1 MTLAII
7 GTGKIGRWFAEF
19 FLKEGESVIVSD
31 KDEKTLAIVG
41 KELEVETA
49 DNTEAVRRADR
60 VLICVP
66 MEELEDVVKEIR
78 SFVRPDQV
86 VMDVCSI
93 KIVPVEVMHKYI
105 KKGTVLGTHPV
116 FGPGV
121 KSIVNQ
127 NFILTPIKRKE
138 EQFAREFRVWLERR
152 QAKVS
157 IMSPRRHD
165 ELMSVVLGL
174 PHFIGL
180 AVCETLLDC
189 TDFLEMEKV
198 AGPSYKMLL
207 MFAKA
212 VVSEQTRF
220 YTSLQMNLPEASRIE
235 SLFLEKSRE
244 WLSLTRQKD
253 TKSFARKMD
262 FLKTRLGRLDS
273 DYTAAYEAM
282 HKLLEIS
289 GE

>member
-66 MEELEDVVKEIR
+66 MEELEDVVREIR

-93 KIVPVEVMHKYI
+93 KTVPVEVMHKYI

-157 IMSPRRHD
+157 IMSPRKHD

-212 VVSEQTRF
+212 VASEQTRF
-220 YTSLQMNLPEASRIE
+220 YTSLQMNLPETSRIE
-235 SLFLEKSRE
+235 SLFLKKSRE